1 MYTVMKQ
8 VGRKHKVVANFDEL
22 DVARKFVSK
31 IVDENVV
38 PACKAG
44 RNWYL
49 VNIWDM
55 NKSSVRLLQKG
66 VSNGSQKTL
75 YNPASE
81 SKYFI
86 NFSAKTIEKFNSTVV
101 KFPTFTE
108 VSDTESPVDPV
119 MTDSFRKV
127 A

>member
-1 MYTVMKQ
+1 MFTVKKQ
-8 VGRKHKVVANFDEL
+8 VGRKHKFVANFDEL
-22 DVARKFVSK
+22 DVARKFITK

-49 VNIWDM
+49 VNVWDM
-55 NKSSVRLLQKG
+55 NKASVRTLQKG

-81 SKYFI
+81 NKYFI
-86 NFSAKTIEKFNSTVV
+86 QYSSEVV
-101 KFPTFTE
+101 QFPTFSE
-108 VSDTESPVDPV
+108 VSESESPIEY
-119 MTDSFRKV
+119 KE
-127 A
+127 AA